1 MTVDGIEEKN
11 ILIILSYKMIY
22 SWYEFP
28 KEKRINVQE
37 FSFILN
43 KMAENLFIVNHAL
56 ALASPKVGLKNR
68 SKSDQ
73 F

>member
-1 MTVDGIEEKN
+1 
-11 ILIILSYKMIY
+11 MIY

-43 KMAENLFIVNHAL
+43 KMAENLFIVNQAL